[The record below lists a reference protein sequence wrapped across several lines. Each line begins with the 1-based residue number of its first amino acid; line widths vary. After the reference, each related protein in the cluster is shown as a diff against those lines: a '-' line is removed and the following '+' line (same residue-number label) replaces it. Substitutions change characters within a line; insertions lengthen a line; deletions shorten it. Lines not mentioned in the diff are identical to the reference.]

1 MHDSNTYINYHKRAV
16 LIVTLISINNYM
28 DNIGGKDCSQAAF
41 MYDGQCYKD
50 FTCFTDISIADPDG
64 AGLNIVNGNG
74 TLLQMEPLIIH
85 L

>member
-1 MHDSNTYINYHKRAV
+1 
-16 LIVTLISINNYM
+16 
-28 DNIGGKDCSQAAF
+28 

-64 AGLNIVNGNG
+64 VGLNVVNGMD
-74 TLLQMEPLIIH
+74 LIQMEPLIIH